1 MRQRVRMP
9 SVRSLVIVGV
19 AGALATMVTSIGYN
33 MPAGEALQLAAIAG
47 GSALLVGAAGTALLH
62 TLRRQALGLQLT
74 VAALTS
80 VAAVGAG
87 AMAAARAMF
96 ISQHDLHTLLV
107 ILLAAGTVGG
117 LVALLLGRRVSAA
130 GRSLS
135 EAARRIGDG
144 DLAASVAGPS
154 TGEFAD
160 LARELDTMARRLDEA
175 RKKERALEASRRELT
190 AWVSH
195 DLRTPLAGIRAM
207 AEALE
212 DGVVQD
218 PETVGRYYR
227 TLRIETERLAHL
239 VDELFELSVI
249 NAGALRLQMER
260 ASLGDLV
267 SDAIAAAGPSARA
280 RRVRIEGQLNETGLD
295 LELSPSK
302 VARVLRNLLDNAVQ
316 HTPSD
321 GAVWV
326 EAGMDGVEAYVS
338 VADECGGIP
347 EPVLERVF
355 DAAFRGEPARTPG
368 TDGGAGLG
376 LAIARGIVEAHH
388 GAITVRNDGPGCRF
402 TVRLPLSQPG

>member
-1 MRQRVRMP
+1 MRPPVRP
-9 SVRSLVIVGV
+9 ASVRSLVIVGV
-19 AGALATMVTSIGYN
+19 IGALATTITSIAYN
-33 MPAGEALQLAAIAG
+33 MPAREAFRLAGIAG
-47 GSALLVGAAGTALLH
+47 GAALLVGAAGTTLLH
-62 TLRRQALGLQLT
+62 VLRRRALGIQLT
-74 VAALTS
+74 VAALAS
-80 VAAVGAG
+80 VGAVGAG
-87 AMAAARAMF
+87 AMVAADAMF

-107 ILLAAGTVGG
+107 ILLAAGTVGS

-130 GRSLS
+130 ARSLS
-135 EAARRIGDG
+135 DAARRIGDG
-144 DLAASVAGPS
+144 DLAVTVADPF

-175 RKKERALEASRRELT
+175 RQKERALEASRRELT

-218 PETVGRYYR
+218 PESVGRYYR
-227 TLRIETERLAHL
+227 TLRIESERLARL

-280 RRVRIEGQLNETGLD
+280 RRVRIEGQLNDTGLD
-295 LELSPSK
+295 LELSPSN

-326 EAGMDGVEAYVS
+326 EAGVDGAQAYVT

-355 DAAFRGEPARTPG
+355 DAAFRGEKARTPG
-368 TDGGAGLG
+368 SNGGAGLG

-388 GAITVRNDGPGCRF
+388 GAITVRNEGPGCRF
-402 TVRLPLSQPG
+402 TVRLPLSQSR

>member
-1 MRQRVRMP
+1 MP
-9 SVRSLVIVGV
+9 SISSLAIVGV
-19 AGALATMVTSIGYN
+19 VGALATSVASIGYN
-33 MPAGEALQLAAIAG
+33 MPAREAFQLAGIAG
-47 GSALLVGAAGTALLH
+47 GSALLVGAAGTTLVHA
-62 TLRRQALGLQLT
+62 LRRRALGTQLSL
-74 VAALTS
+74 AALTS
-80 VAAVGAG
+80 VGAVGAG
-87 AMAAARAMF
+87 ALAAARTMF
-96 ISQHDLHTLLV
+96 ISQHDLRTLLV
-107 ILLAAGTVGG
+107 ILLAAGTAGG

-130 GRSLS
+130 TRSLG

-144 DLAASVAGPS
+144 DLAVSMDDPF
-154 TGEFAD
+154 TGEIAD
-160 LARELDTMARRLDEA
+160 LARELDTMARRLDQA
-175 RKKERALEASRRELT
+175 REKERALEASRRELT

-218 PETVGRYYR
+218 PETVGRYYS

-249 NAGALRLQMER
+249 SAGALRLRMER

-267 SDAIAAAGPSARA
+267 SDAIAAVGPSARA
-280 RRVRIEGQLNETGLD
+280 RHVRIEGQLGGTGPD
-295 LELSPSK
+295 LELSPPN

-316 HTPSD
+316 HTPGD

-326 EAGMDGVEAYVS
+326 ESGVDGVEAYVT

-347 EPVLERVF
+347 EPVLQRVF

-368 TDGGAGLG
+368 PDGGAGLG
-376 LAIARGIVEAHH
+376 LAIARGIAEAHH

-402 TVRLPLSQPG
+402 TFRLPLSQPG